1 MPLRDTNG
9 KRIVLWLIVGLV
21 LLSFVGLD
29 FLLPCGPERTNKE
42 DCLSQQ
48 PSFPAGAVPW

>member
-29 FLLPCGPERTNKE
+29 LLFALRP
-42 DCLSQQ
+42 
-48 PSFPAGAVPW
+48 